1 MTVEAFPTKGPDKA
15 PRSILEADFVNVTP
29 DNIRARLDDSK
40 DPIHGYIRKAVASVC
55 SNAEL
60 RDDLTQDVS
69 FKVWKYA
76 DKFKGNED
84 RLRGWIHTIAKRTFL
99 DKIRANKVR
108 HTDKLDSLDDLDEK
122 GKSGKLSSSLS
133 PTEDEMIDRIDE
145 ERM

>member
-1 MTVEAFPTKGPDKA
+1 
-15 PRSILEADFVNVTP
+15 
-29 DNIRARLDDSK
+29 LDDSK